1 MQNDPSAAGGV
12 PSGPHFKNIEPQTR
26 DQRAETKNKDILEKK
41 RILARHGQGG
51 TYVDEPHKNPMIA
64 AAGSPM
70 YIDEYDRFNRDV
82 AAMEQK
88 KKQDNIRRKE
98 VGGSGRSCFR
108 VFYSTALSQH
118 SMYKISLQALI
129 VWKGSGNILA
139 CVPVLM
145 FQRPHLSY
153 RRCLLVYCETIRREH
168 V

>member
-1 MQNDPSAAGGV
+1 MQNEPSTAAGV
-12 PSGPHFKNIEPQTR
+12 PSAPHFKNIEPQTR

-98 VGGSGRSCFR
+98 VGRSPPEVLLCVLFSSP
-108 VFYSTALSQH
+108 FSTFSVKKFAS
-118 SMYKISLQALI
+118 I
-129 VWKGSGNILA
+129 V
-139 CVPVLM
+139 
-145 FQRPHLSY
+145 
-153 RRCLLVYCETIRREH
+153 CLEAH
-168 V
+168 WQ